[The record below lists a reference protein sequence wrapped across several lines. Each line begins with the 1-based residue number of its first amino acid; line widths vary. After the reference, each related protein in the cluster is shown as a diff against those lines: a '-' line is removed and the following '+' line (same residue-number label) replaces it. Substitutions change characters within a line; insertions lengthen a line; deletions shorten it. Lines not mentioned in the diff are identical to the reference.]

1 MSTRL
6 FGTDG
11 VRGIANGD
19 LTCHLAFDLG
29 RAGACVLSKND
40 KKPTFIVGKDTRI
53 SGDMLEAAIIAGICS
68 AGADVIKVG
77 VVPTPA
83 VSYLTRYF
91 KADAGIVISASHNPV
106 EFNGIKFFNNE
117 GYKLSDSIEDE
128 IESLVKNSDACI
140 KGPIGSDLGMTF
152 NKDGKQPY
160 INFTKEVA
168 DTSFNGLKVA
178 IDCAN
183 GASYKVA
190 PQALE
195 SLGADIF
202 TIGNKPD
209 GKNINVKCGSTHPEL
224 ISDFVK
230 KVGAD
235 VGLAFDGDADRLI
248 AVDEKGDVV
257 DGDHIMAICA
267 MYLNKKGQ
275 LANKTVVSTVM
286 SNMGLEVALKKQGI
300 DMVRTKV
307 GDRYVL
313 EEMLKCGYNFGG
325 EQSGHIIFSD
335 YNTTGDGLVTAVNLL
350 KVLVEYNKPLSEI
363 KNVMQ
368 VYPQILINV
377 KVKDKTKYSKNDKI
391 SSVIK
396 EIEDILGNSGRVLVR
411 PSGTEPLIRVMV
423 EGEDES
429 KIGGFAQNIA
439 SVIEKELGR

>member
-83 VSYLTRYF
+83 ISYLTRYF
-91 KADAGIVISASHNPV
+91 EADAGIVISASHNPV
-106 EFNGIKFFNNE
+106 EFNGIKFFNNK
-117 GYKLSDSIEDE
+117 GYKLSDSVEDE
-128 IESLVKNSDACI
+128 IEALVKSTDDCI
-140 KGPIGSDLGMTF
+140 KRPIGSDLGRTF
-152 NKDGKQPY
+152 KRNGEQPY
-160 INFTKEVA
+160 IDFVKEVA
-168 DTSFNGLKVA
+168 DTSFTGLKVA

-190 PQALE
+190 PQALK
-195 SLGADIF
+195 SLGADIYI
-202 TIGNKPD
+202 IGNNPD

-230 KVGAD
+230 RVGAD

-248 AVDEKGDVV
+248 AVDEKGDIV

-286 SNMGLEVALKKQGI
+286 SNMGLEVALRKQGI

-313 EEMLKCGYNFGG
+313 EEMLKHGHNFGG

-350 KVLVEYNKPLSEI
+350 KVLVKHNKPLAEI

-377 KVKDKTKYSKNDKI
+377 KVKDKAKYSRDDKI
-391 SSVIK
+391 SSVVK
-396 EIEDILGNSGRVLVR
+396 EAEEILGNSGRVIVR

-429 KIGGFAQNIA
+429 KIERLAQDIA
-439 SVIEKELGR
+439 SVIEKQLG

>member
-83 VSYLTRYF
+83 ISYLTRCF

-106 EFNGIKFFNNE
+106 EFNGIKFFNSE
-117 GYKLSDSIEDE
+117 GYKLPDSVEDE
-128 IESLVKNSDACI
+128 IEALVKNTDGCI
-140 KGPIGSDLGMTF
+140 KRPIGSDLGRTF
-152 NKDGKQPY
+152 KKDGKQPY
-160 INFTKEVA
+160 IEFTKKVA
-168 DTSFNGLKVA
+168 DTSFDGLKVA

-195 SLGADIF
+195 GLGADIY

-248 AVDEKGDVV
+248 AVDEKGDIV

-267 MYLNKKGQ
+267 MYLNNKGQ
-275 LANKTVVSTVM
+275 LANKTVVSTIM

-313 EEMLKCGYNFGG
+313 EEMLKCGHNFGG

-335 YNTTGDGLVTAVNLL
+335 YNTTGDGLVTAINLL
-350 KVLVEYNKPLSEI
+350 NVLVEYNKPLSEI
-363 KNVMQ
+363 KDVMQ
-368 VYPQILINV
+368 VYPQVLINV
-377 KVKDKTKYSKNDKI
+377 AVKDKTKYSENDKI

-396 EIEDILGNSGRVLVR
+396 EAEDILGNSGRVIVR

-429 KIGGFAQNIA
+429 KIERLAQNIA